1 MYAFRQDGHDLVWS
15 GNDEHVRIEAWGQ
28 DSLRVRATVSGAI
41 RDSLVNVLLPPKETH
56 VDITIDEREAT
67 IRNGTILARVSSA
80 GLIRFFDAQ
89 RGVELLAEVPPGH
102 GPRIPPR
109 LFKATH
115 GARFHVDAPF
125 NAYDE

>member
-1 MYAFRQDGHDLVWS
+1 MYGFRQHGNALLWS

-67 IRNGTILARVSSA
+67 IRNGTILAPVSSI

-89 RGVELLAEVPPGH
+89 RRAELPSGLPPVH
-102 GPRIPPR
+102 SPRPPPR
-109 LFKATH
+109 LVEATH
-115 GARFHVDAPF
+115 GALFHLKGR
-125 NAYDE
+125 

>member
-1 MYAFRQDGHDLVWS
+1 MYGFRQHGNALLWS

-67 IRNGTILARVSSA
+67 IRNGTILPRVSST
-80 GLIRFFDAQ
+80 GPLPFFLPQ
-89 RGVELLAEVPPGH
+89 PKLPLLPEVPP
-102 GPRIPPR
+102 RLTPPLPPH
-109 LFKATH
+109 LFQ
-115 GARFHVDAPF
+115 P
-125 NAYDE
+125 